1 MKTNRPAPYDDMTM
15 PCLHG
20 PAYCSGHL
28 CPHNG
33 SIGFNDKAWRC
44 SEMEKYKTLRAVFEK
59 YPNAY
64 FIMYCGE
71 LYIEYGELK
80 EDSPEL
86 DIEPSNGDVNIYEHD
101 GVIYASFSVDSFFD

>member
-1 MKTNRPAPYDDMTM
+1 
-15 PCLHG
+15 
-20 PAYCSGHL
+20 
-28 CPHNG
+28 
-33 SIGFNDKAWRC
+33 
-44 SEMEKYKTLRAVFEK
+44 MEKYKTLRAVFEK

-64 FIMYCGE
+64 CIMYCGE

-101 GVIYASFSVDSFFD
+101 GVTYASFSVDSFFD